1 MADDFD
7 ISRLL
12 ASLETVDGW
21 TITGSNSAR
30 RTWEEADGEDVEAHF
45 SPSGEN
51 VDVELFVDAAG
62 ASTGPFTSSFSVND
76 FSGSVERSAVGSKF
90 HRWVVHTLSQNKS
103 KRFGPETKVP
113 TEVWTRYGGP
123 PDGAYKE

>member
-1 MADDFD
+1 MVDDFD

-21 TITGSNSAR
+21 MITGSNSAR
-30 RTWEEADGEDVEAHF
+30 RAWEEADGEDVEAYF
-45 SPSGEN
+45 TPNGES
-51 VDVELFVDAAG
+51 VDVELFVDVAG

-76 FSGSVERSAVGSKF
+76 FSSAVKRSAVGSKF
-90 HRWVVHTLSQNKS
+90 HRWVVQILGQNKS

-113 TEVWTRYGGP
+113 TEIWTYYN
-123 PDGAYKE
+123 GAYKE